1 MVTKEITISDKFKF
15 TFAWEYFSQ
24 ISKVFYL
31 FLWEKR
37 MMPSE
42 LIVKNLIKKKS
53 EIHDKQSTILITT
66 GVPMRDARCE
76 TSSFL
81 KINK

>member
-1 MVTKEITISDKFKF
+1 
-15 TFAWEYFSQ
+15 
-24 ISKVFYL
+24 
-31 FLWEKR
+31 